1 MTQIEYAHLVLV
13 EDDQAL
19 AEPLAELTVEFLSQQ
34 GYRLTHIADGAEVV
48 DKISDLNP
56 DCVILDIMLPG
67 IDGIEVCRRLR
78 NSYQGPI
85 IFLTARNEQID
96 EILGLEVGGDD
107 FLSKPVEPRVLLAHI
122 RAHLRRQQKMVNQH
136 AVVDT
141 AKIELNTIKHTASY
155 KGKELTINQPEF
167 QLLQLLLEKGGIV
180 SRDDIMLTIRGIEH
194 DGISRT
200 VDILVSELR
209 KKIPDPEWIKTV
221 RGKGYIWNGC
231 H

>member
-13 EDDQAL
+13 EDDQA
-19 AEPLAELTVEFLSQQ
+19 LAELTVEFLSQQ

-155 KGKELTINQPEF
+155 KGKELTINLAEF
-167 QLLQLLLEKGGIV
+167 QLLQLLLEQGGIV

>member
-13 EDDQAL
+13 EDDQA
-19 AEPLAELTVEFLSQQ
+19 LAELTVEFLSQQ

-85 IFLTARNEQID
+85 IFLTAKNEQID

-107 FLSKPVEPRVLLAHI
+107 FLRKPVEPRVLLAHI
-122 RAHLRRQQKMVNQH
+122 RAHLRRQQKAVNQH
-136 AVVDT
+136 VTTDA
-141 AKIELNTIKHTASY
+141 AKIELNVIKHTATFQN
-155 KGKELTINQPEF
+155 KELNINQPEF

-221 RGKGYIWNGC
+221 RGKGYIWNGR